1 MSGIRFT
8 KMHGAGND
16 FVILDRIAGAPF
28 PDVALSRHLADRH
41 FGVGCDQ
48 IMVVDAAPAGSYAY
62 RIVNADGSAAGQCGN
77 GARCVARY
85 LRDRHG
91 LVDGAVLD
99 SPGGPVVVNFL
110 GDGDIELALGV
121 PRLEPSEIPF
131 HAPQCQARYL
141 IDLDGVLHSIAAL
154 SMGNPHAVLTVDS
167 VTLAPVAP
175 VGAQI
180 ECHPRFPDRV
190 NVGFVEIV
198 NRNHLR
204 LRVWERGV
212 GETLA
217 CGSGACAA
225 MVALRLSDE
234 IDAEV
239 AIDLPGGRL
248 RVRWAGEGEP
258 VYLAGPAS
266 FVFDGEFYPC
276 APPNAQSAPP
286 N

>member
-8 KMHGAGND
+8 KMQGAGND

-28 PDVALSRHLADRH
+28 PDAALARKLADRH

-48 IMVVDAAPAGSYAY
+48 IMVVERHADSFGY
-62 RIVNADGSAAGQCGN
+62 RIVNADGSVAGQCGN

-85 LRDRHG
+85 LRERHG
-91 LVDGAVLD
+91 LADGAVLD
-99 SPGGPVVVNFL
+99 SPGGAVSVKFL
-110 GDGDIELALGV
+110 PDSMIELALGV
-121 PRLEPSEIPF
+121 PRFEPADIPF
-131 HAPQCQARYL
+131 LAPCRQDRYL
-141 IDLDGVLHSIAAL
+141 IELDDVLHPLAAL

-167 VTLAPVAP
+167 VALAPVGE

-180 ECHPRFPDRV
+180 ECNVRFPDRA

-198 NRNHLR
+198 DRTHLR

-225 MVALRLSDE
+225 MVALRITDE
-234 IDAEV
+234 VDASV
-239 AIDLPGGRL
+239 AVDLPGGRL
-248 RVRWAGEGEP
+248 RVRWDGPDQP
-258 VYLAGPAS
+258 VYLAGPAF
-266 FVFDGEFYPC
+266 FVFDGEFY
-276 APPNAQSAPP
+276 Q
-286 N
+286 